1 MWNDSDVRSLSGLRL
16 GGGPVQSV
24 QNVLAKGG
32 EEAVGHLGESNKEH
46 TLIRRE
52 IRSCPVKSESI

>member
-1 MWNDSDVRSLSGLRL
+1 MWNDSYVRSLPGLRL

-32 EEAVGHLGESNKEH
+32 EQTVCHL
-46 TLIRRE
+46 RE
-52 IRSCPVKSESI
+52 KISAFKYKKTENHC